1 MKQETLENA
10 AENYNDD
17 FQIKGGSK
25 PPYVK
30 NVHIMNHFI
39 SGAKWQAERMYSEE
53 EVYNLLCKLPNY
65 FKMTIPQQAEARK
78 EWFEQ
83 FKKK

>member
-1 MKQETLENA
+1 MIMTEILEEA
-10 AENYNDD
+10 AKNYAIDNSL
-17 FQIKGGSK
+17 IGYELMPYKG
-25 PPYVK
+25 
-30 NVHIMNHFI
+30 FI

-53 EVYNLLCKLPNY
+53 EVLNLLISKEENTKDSTKYNGVEYITP
-65 FKMTIPQQAEARK
+65 E